1 MNTTPTNPSPAPD
14 NIIVFVDEEYGYRS
28 FLWYTGMNEATL
40 IAFWESVPSID
51 DDTSF
56 LPGTLVQVAEDEDG
70 NLARVEYDEDGE
82 DGEGYL
88 TEERVVMPEWK
99 AHVHMNDD
107 SFLRAPN
114 SDTLLRHAGYT
125 PD

>member
-1 MNTTPTNPSPAPD
+1 MNTTPTNPSPASSLD

-56 LPGTLVQVAEDEDG
+56 LPGTLVEVAEDEDG
-70 NLARVEYDEDGE
+70 DLLRVEYDEDGE
-82 DGEGYL
+82 GYL
-88 TEERVVMPEWK
+88 TDDLVDMPEWE
-99 AHVHMNDD
+99 AHVHKNDD
-107 SFLRAPN
+107 SFLRAPG
-114 SDTLLRHAGYT
+114 SETLLRHAGYT